1 MLADGTAAGELSMR
15 LALATALTIVLAG
28 VGVVIATVLP
38 VWAIPPFVI
47 VWLLGCAGLVERL
60 FRAGPR
66 A

>member
-1 MLADGTAAGELSMR
+1 MR

-28 VGVVIATVLP
+28 LGVVIATVLP

-47 VWLLGCAGLVERL
+47 VWLLGCAGLAERL